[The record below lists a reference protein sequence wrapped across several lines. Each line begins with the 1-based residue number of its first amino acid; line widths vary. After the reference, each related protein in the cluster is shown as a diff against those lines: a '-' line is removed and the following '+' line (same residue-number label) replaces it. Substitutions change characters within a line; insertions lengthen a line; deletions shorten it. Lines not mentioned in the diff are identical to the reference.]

1 MSSFTKVNNNEFVLL
16 SPFTPN
22 QRKNLI
28 GWLAGRSVGDQY
40 GKLIAYNFPKDLT
53 IYGTEQIEAR
63 MDNDPIISEW
73 FTLRCQEGSFCIR
86 GNLLVIPIAD
96 TILYAE
102 PIYLQAE
109 GVDLPEL
116 KKVVLASADH
126 VVMADSVQEGVQ
138 ALLDKQ
144 SSEVQISDIKTTI
157 EIPKTGKG
165 ISDELSK
172 KIENLLED
180 IKLILEELNKA
191 K

>member
-1 MSSFTKVNNNEFVLL
+1 MNLPGNDDSEFVLI

-28 GWLAGRSVGDQY
+28 GWLAGRSDGDQY

-63 MDNDPIISEW
+63 MDNDPVISEW

-86 GNLLVIPIAD
+86 GNLLVVPIGD

-126 VVMADSVQEGVQ
+126 VIMADSVKEGVTK
-138 ALLDKQ
+138 LIEKQ
-144 SSEVQISDIKTTI
+144 SGIYNLKPYQDDKEKNKEKE
-157 EIPKTGKG
+157 EIV
-165 ISDELSK
+165 DDLNE
-172 KIENLLED
+172 KIE
-180 IKLILEELNKA
+180 KILEEIQDILKEIQNNK
-191 K
+191 

>member
-1 MSSFTKVNNNEFVLL
+1 
-16 SPFTPN
+16 
-22 QRKNLI
+22 
-28 GWLAGRSVGDQY
+28 
-40 GKLIAYNFPKDLT
+40 
-53 IYGTEQIEAR
+53 
-63 MDNDPIISEW
+63 
-73 FTLRCQEGSFCIR
+73 
-86 GNLLVIPIAD
+86 
-96 TILYAE
+96 
-102 PIYLQAE
+102 
-109 GVDLPEL
+109 
-116 KKVVLASADH
+116 
-126 VVMADSVQEGVQ
+126 MADSVQEGVQ